1 LKRRNYSAHTIK
13 NYLNRLKHFLVWLP
27 VPVEAVAPVYV
38 KHYIDF
44 LLGKRLNPQTINAHL
59 IVIRSFYYY
68 LQDEEELDVDN
79 PAIRG
84 MALRLPKPL
93 PRYLKDSEV
102 TTFFNTITKQ
112 RDLAIF
118 LLMLRCG
125 LRVEETANLTL
136 DAIDYNRNQ
145 IMVRCGKGGKDRVVY
160 LSNDAAEVLAAYL
173 RIRPFSKEVRV
184 FLVEKGIYKG
194 KPISVRGIQKRVEY
208 YSQKSGISV
217 SCHRL
222 RHTMAT
228 NLLNAGA
235 EVVTIQYLLG
245 HRRITTTMRYARLS
259 NLKAQRDYYQA
270 IDKVIEERGGT
281 LSWNMRC

>member
-1 LKRRNYSAHTIK
+1 
-13 NYLNRLKHFLVWLP
+13 
-27 VPVEAVAPVYV
+27 VPVEAVAPLYV

>member
-1 LKRRNYSAHTIK
+1 M
-13 NYLNRLKHFLVWLP
+13 WLP
-27 VPVEAVAPVYV
+27 VQVEAAAPVHV

-59 IVIRSFYYY
+59 IVIRNFYYY
-68 LQDEEELDVDN
+68 LQDEEELEVVN

-84 MALRLPKPL
+84 MALRLPNPL
-93 PRYLKDSEV
+93 PRYLQDSEV
-102 TTFFNTITKQ
+102 ATFFNAITKQ

-118 LLMLRCG
+118 FLMLRCG

-145 IMVRCGKGGKDRVVY
+145 IMVRCGKGAKDRVVY

-173 RIRPFSKEVRV
+173 SIRPFTEELRV

-208 YSQKSGISV
+208 YSRKSGIPV

-245 HRRITTTMRYARLS
+245 HRRITTTMQYARLS
-259 NLKAQRDYYQA
+259 NLKAQSDYYLA
-270 IDKVIEERGGT
+270 IDKVIEVNGIT

>member
-1 LKRRNYSAHTIK
+1 MH
-13 NYLNRLKHFLVWLP
+13 
-27 VPVEAVAPVYV
+27 V
-38 KHYIDF
+38 KQYIDF
-44 LLGKRLNPQTINAHL
+44 LLRKRLNPQTINAHL
-59 IVIRSFYYY
+59 IVIRNFYYY
-68 LQDEEELDVDN
+68 LQDEEEVAIDN

-93 PRYLKDSEV
+93 PRYLQDSEV
-102 TTFFNTITKQ
+102 ATFFNTITKQ
-112 RDLAIF
+112 RDMAIF

-145 IMVRCGKGGKDRVVY
+145 ITVRCGKGGKDRVVY

-173 RIRPFSKEVRV
+173 RIREPTEELRV

-208 YSQKSGISV
+208 YSKKSGISV

-235 EVVTIQYLLG
+235 KVVTIQYLLG
-245 HRRITTTMRYARLS
+245 HRRITTTMRYAWLS

-281 LSWNMRC
+281 ISWNMRY